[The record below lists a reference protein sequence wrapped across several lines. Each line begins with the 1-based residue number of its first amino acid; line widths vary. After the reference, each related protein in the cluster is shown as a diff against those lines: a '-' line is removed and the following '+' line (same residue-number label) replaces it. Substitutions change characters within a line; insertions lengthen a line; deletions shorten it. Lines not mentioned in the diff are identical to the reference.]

1 MAMLTPFFRLVRW
14 PNLLF
19 IILTQVLFE
28 YCIYHPIYKGM
39 IPPHNTF
46 QFVLLVV
53 ASVFIAAAGYII
65 NDYFDINIDLINKP
79 NKLVLGKTFSRR
91 WALLWHLVLS
101 ILGIFCTAL
110 AVRSTG
116 WHLIIANMVCVVL
129 LWFYSARFK
138 RDVLIGNIV
147 VSLLTAWTIMIIF
160 FSKYSFYNAFGNG
173 DSNQIRLFRFT
184 ILYAGFAFIISLVRE
199 AVKDIEDLRGDEK
212 YGCKTMPVVWG
223 VNGTKIYIAVWITI
237 LIAMLVIVQIYVL
250 QFRWWAAVIYSVLL
264 IVFPLFY
271 FFRRLVQASNTQEYH
286 QLSNLAKGIM
296 LAGITSMLFFY
307 FYL

>member
-1 MAMLTPFFRLVRW
+1 MAVLKPFLKLIRW

-28 YCIYHPIYKGM
+28 YCIYHPVYRGG
-39 IPPHNTF
+39 IPAQDTF

-79 NKLVLGKTFSRR
+79 DKMVLDKSFSRR

-101 ILGIFCTAL
+101 TAGILCTAI
-110 AVRSTG
+110 AVRSSG
-116 WHLIIANMVCVVL
+116 WYLIIANIICVVL

-138 RDVLIGNIV
+138 KDALIGNII

-160 FSKYSFYNAFGNG
+160 LSKYSFSDAFGNV
-173 DSNQIRLFRFT
+173 DTNQVRLFRFA
-184 ILYAGFAFIISLVRE
+184 ILYGGFAFIISLIRE
-199 AVKDIEDLRGDEK
+199 AVKDIEDMPGDERF
-212 YGCKTMPVVWG
+212 GCKTMPVVWG
-223 VNGTKIYIAVWITI
+223 VSATKIYIAVWMTI
-237 LIAMLVIVQIYVL
+237 LIVMLIIVQVYVL
-250 QFRWWAAVIYSVLL
+250 QFRWWAAVVYCTLL
-264 IVFPLFY
+264 IVLPLLY
-271 FFRRLVQASNTQEYH
+271 MFRKLIRAGTTQEYH
-286 QLSNLAKGIM
+286 HLSSLAKAIM
-296 LAGITSMLFFY
+296 LTGILSMLLFY